1 MMAFAAAGALLL
13 HVFLWGAG
21 AAMLAMPR
29 PWRRF
34 WPVLV
39 LPAGLTLQSVVVWA
53 GAWANLRGTDAYG
66 KWSLVVPLLLLAA
79 GVARVG
85 ACRIRIDL
93 ARLGLVLLTAAASL
107 LLLTVPLAIA
117 AGGPTTLSLGSC
129 DAADY
134 AAGARVLQE
143 FARGDRTGFLGQ
155 TEVVRVMSVDNFPD
169 YWLRLNHFTPSALI
183 ALNGSVL
190 GFAPHEVATLVTALA
205 LAGVVPLV
213 FWIARAVLGYSGGV
227 ALVIAGISAVSP
239 VLWYAVAH
247 VAPGQ
252 LLAAQAA
259 ALLTWAGAAL
269 WRGRLSPRRALA
281 FTPVLAIAYA
291 LILGS
296 YNFFLLVGLV
306 PAVAHA
312 GGLALRGARWT
323 RFGAWLAA
331 MLAPLVPAGLVF
343 AERVAG
349 LAERLSL
356 LRTYDF
362 GWPVPGFTTEGWF
375 GLLLAPDLEPLPWVP
390 LRWALSALF
399 LGLLVW
405 AHLRSAT
412 GARPAGWAALAL
424 MWPVLAGYG
433 FLQARGAWLG
443 TNASYDAYKLFAVFF
458 PVLLPAAC
466 WWVTLRRSRRLHEW
480 LLVAATAA
488 VVAAGNLAAA
498 GFFLVRMSRAP
509 LRVEPEV
516 VALGRVEAMADVRG
530 VNLLVPDMWTRL
542 WAHVFLLRKEQY
554 FATHT
559 YEARRDTPLLGD
571 WSLEGGVVGADPGLA
586 GTRRLSE
593 RFTLVRSAGPDGLR
607 VTPVAGWHGL
617 ERTPDGRERW
627 EWTGRDATLE
637 IENPRGAPRE
647 VRFTTEVRGF
657 GAREVELLDP
667 AGRRAGATV
676 TVGETRTKVVLG
688 PVTLPPGTSRWTIR
702 SLEPSARASSADPRL
717 IALCVYRLRVE
728 AGGN

>member
-1 MMAFAAAGALLL
+1 MMAFAASGALLL

-34 WPVLV
+34 WPVLA

-66 KWSLVVPLLLLAA
+66 KWSLVIPLLLLAA

-93 ARLGLVLLTAAASL
+93 ARLGLVLVTAAASL
-107 LLLTVPLAIA
+107 FLLTLPLAFSE
-117 AGGPTTLSLGSC
+117 GVPTTVSLGSC

-190 GFAPHEVATLVTALA
+190 GFVPPELATLVTALA

-227 ALVIAGISAVSP
+227 ALVLAGIAAVSP

-259 ALLTWAGAAL
+259 ALLTWAGVAL
-269 WRGRLSPRRALA
+269 WRGRLTPRRALTFA
-281 FTPVLAIAYA
+281 PVAGTAYA

-296 YNFFLLVGLV
+296 YNFFLLVCLV
-306 PAVAHA
+306 PAVAYA
-312 GGLALRGARWT
+312 GGLALRGARWA
-323 RFGAWLAA
+323 RFGGWLAA
-331 MLAPLVPAGLVF
+331 MLVPLVPAGLVF

-362 GWPVPGFTTEGWF
+362 GWPVPAFTAEGWF
-375 GLLLAPDLEPLPWVP
+375 GLVLAPDLEPLPWAP
-390 LRWALSALF
+390 LRWALSAL
-399 LGLLVW
+399 LVGLLVW

-412 GARPAGWAALAL
+412 GPRPAGWVALAL
-424 MWPVLAGYG
+424 SVPVLLGYG

-458 PVLLPAAC
+458 PVLLPACC

-480 LLVAATAA
+480 LLVAATA
-488 VVAAGNLAAA
+488 VVMVAGNLAAA
-498 GFFLVRMSRAP
+498 GFFMVRISRAP
-509 LRVEPEV
+509 LRFDPEV
-516 VALGRVEAMADVRG
+516 VALLRVEAMKEVRG

-554 FATHT
+554 FSTHT
-559 YEARRDTPLLGD
+559 YEARRDTPLRGD
-571 WSLEGGVVGADPGLA
+571 WSLESGVVGAAPEFPGWQ
-586 GTRRLSE
+586 RLSP
-593 RFTLVRSAGPDGLR
+593 RFTLISAKGPHGLR
-607 VTPVAGWHGL
+607 VVPSAGWHGL
-617 ERTPDGRERW
+617 ERTPDGSEQW
-627 EWTGRDATLE
+627 EWTDRAAVLE
-637 IENPRGAPRE
+637 IENPRGVPLVVSFSGEA
-647 VRFTTEVRGF
+647 RGF
-657 GAREVELLDP
+657 GAREVELLDS
-667 AGRRAGATV
+667 AGHRTGGTV
-676 TVGETRTKVVLG
+676 KVGEERARFILG
-688 PVTLPPGTSRWTIR
+688 PVTLPPGASRWTLR
-702 SLEPSARASSADPRL
+702 SLEPAARASAADPRQV
-717 IALCVYRLRVE
+717 ALCVYELRVQV
-728 AGGN
+728 GGN